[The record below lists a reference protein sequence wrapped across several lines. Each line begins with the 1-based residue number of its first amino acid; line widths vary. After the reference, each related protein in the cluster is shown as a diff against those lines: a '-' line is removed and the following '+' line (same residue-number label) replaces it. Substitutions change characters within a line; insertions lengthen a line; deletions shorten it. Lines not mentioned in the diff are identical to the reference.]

1 MEYKKMKNKL
11 KLGVHSII
19 QSMSPFLSQQILK
32 KKYAGECNVAPGGC
46 VVYDDKHLWSHNNNT
61 QLDRCLYENGSCNGI
76 FDHSHAC

>member
-46 VVYDDKHLWSHNNNT
+46 VVYDDKHL
-61 QLDRCLYENGSCNGI
+61 
-76 FDHSHAC
+76 